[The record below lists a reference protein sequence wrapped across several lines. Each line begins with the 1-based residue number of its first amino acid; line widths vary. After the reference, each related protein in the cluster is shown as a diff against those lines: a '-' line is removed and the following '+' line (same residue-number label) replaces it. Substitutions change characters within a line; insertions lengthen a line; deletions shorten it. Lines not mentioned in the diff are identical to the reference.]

1 MRALL
6 ILLLLL
12 SGVLSVAGQALI
24 TGKVKDKNGGAIAGA
39 SIFIKD
45 SYDGTTSSDSGAFRL
60 QTTMEGKQMLTV
72 QCMGYKAVD
81 TALDLSKGNADVTF
95 VLHETQAELAP
106 IVITAGS
113 FDASD
118 ERKAVALK
126 PMDIVTTASAGGDI
140 YGALS
145 TLPGTQ
151 TVGETGKLFVRGG
164 DEYEAKTFIDGLQV
178 ESPYLNRLDGIPA
191 RGRFSPMLF
200 SGTMFSTGGYS
211 SEYGQALSAV
221 ALLKTD
227 GMPAASKTNVNLY
240 SLGFGVSQTK
250 KFDSSAYIAALDYSN
265 LGPYFNV
272 VKQST
277 DWVKAPQTISAT
289 LDVINKPRWGG
300 LSKTLVSYNDDRSS
314 LNYPYYGYSSPNV
327 LLTLLNHNL
336 FVKNSYMGYLAGR
349 TSIQTGLGFSLD
361 RNDLNLDSMK
371 IKDKLVSGQIKLT
384 FVTDFAGKVKLS
396 YGGDLFFKSFME
408 RITLPK
414 QDSSLP
420 YRDVQHAVFV
430 EMEYKVSSRLALRA
444 GAREEYSAGIG
455 QLRVMPRISAA
466 FRLSDNSQVSAAFGS
481 FYQNPVYAYLKITDK
496 LRPEE
501 AVHFIL
507 NYQYKIKDRLFRIE
521 GFYKSYRDLV
531 TYKIINDPNPADY
544 DNNGHGYARGIDVF
558 YRDSRSIKN
567 GDFWLSYSLLDTKK
581 LYQDYLKEATP
592 KFFSTHNFHLVYK
605 QWFASIKSFL
615 GLTFSYASGR
625 PFYDPNKPAYQFLSD
640 RTKPYVDL
648 SMNYSYDLSKFTKI
662 PVTFYTS
669 VSNILG
675 HENIYGYNNAYNT
688 TSHTYDLIPIM
699 PQSKRFY
706 LAAIFISL

>member
-1 MRALL
+1 MRTLL
-6 ILLLLL
+6 LLLLL
-12 SGVLSVAGQALI
+12 SVVLPARTQTLI
-24 TGKVKDKNGGAIAGA
+24 TGKVRDKNGGAIAGA
-39 SIFIKD
+39 SVFIRD
-45 SYDGTTSSDSGAFRL
+45 SYDGTTSSDEGVFKL
-60 QTTMEGKQMLTV
+60 QTTMEGKQTLTV

-81 TALDLSKGNADVTF
+81 TALDLTKGPADLTVT
-95 VLHETQAELAP
+95 LHETHAELTP
-106 IVITAGS
+106 IVISAGS

-145 TLPGTQ
+145 TLPGAQ

-200 SGTMFSTGGYS
+200 SGTLFSTGGYS

-227 GMPAASKTNVNLY
+227 GMPAANKTNINLY

-250 KFDSSAYIAALDYSN
+250 RSDSSAYIAALDYSN

-272 VKQST
+272 VRQTT

-300 LSKTLVSYNDDRSS
+300 LSKTLISYNDDRSS
-314 LNYPYYGYSSPNV
+314 LKYPYYGYSSPNV
-327 LLTLLNHNL
+327 LLSLLNHDL
-336 FVKNSYMGYLAGR
+336 FIKNSYTGHLAGR
-349 TSIQTGLGFSLD
+349 TTIQTGLGFSYD
-361 RNDLNLDSMK
+361 RNDLHLDSMK
-371 IKDKLVSGQIKLT
+371 IKDKLISGQIKLT
-384 FVTDFAGKVKLS
+384 FITDIASKFKLS
-396 YGGDLFFKSFME
+396 YGGDLFFKNFKE
-408 RITLPK
+408 QITLPG
-414 QDSSLP
+414 QDSILP
-420 YRDVQHAVFV
+420 YRDVQHAAFV
-430 EMEYKVSSRLALRA
+430 EMEYKASSKLALRA

-455 QLRVMPRISAA
+455 QLRVMPRVSAA
-466 FRLSDNSQVSAAFGS
+466 FKLSENSQISAAFGS
-481 FYQNPVYAYLKITDK
+481 FYQNPLYAYLKITDR

-531 TYKIINDPNPADY
+531 TYKVLNDPNPEDY
-544 DNNGHGYARGIDVF
+544 ANSGHGYARGIDIF

-615 GLTFSYASGR
+615 GMTFSYASGR
-625 PFYDPNKPAYQFLSD
+625 PYYDPNKAAYQFLSD

-648 SMNYSYDLSKFTKI
+648 SMNYSYDLSKLTRI

-675 HENIYGYNNAYNT
+675 YSNIYGYNNAYNS

-699 PQSKRFY
+699 PQSTRFY